1 MQLEKI
7 QQEIRNQNLDGWLF
21 FDHHL
26 RDPLAY
32 RVLGLTPPAAPTRR
46 WYYLIPA
53 TGEPRGLEHRIER
66 GMTGNLPGEK
76 IPYSSWTEQ
85 TEALARIL
93 HGMKRVAMQYSPM
106 CAIPYVSMVDG
117 GTVELVRSTGV
128 EVVSSAELIQA
139 FEARWTPE
147 ALESHL
153 EAGRRVDKVRA
164 EAFALIHER
173 TRNGAPLSEVEVKDL
188 VRRNFAAA
196 GLVTDHGPIVGCNA
210 NASNPHYEPTAE
222 LSAAIKPGD
231 WVLLDMWAKLD
242 QPGAVYYDITWTA
255 LCGDT
260 APERIRNVFTI
271 VTGARDAA
279 IQRVIDASASGYP
292 LRGFEVD
299 DACRAVI
306 QKAGFGEYF
315 THRTGHS
322 IGETVHGNGANM
334 DNLESHDERTVSPW
348 TCFSIEP
355 GIYLPEFGVRSE
367 VNMFVGDKEARVT
380 GQIQREMALL

>member
-1 MQLEKI
+1 MQLDKI

-21 FDHHL
+21 FDHHM

-53 TGEPRGLEHRIER
+53 EGEPRGLEHRIER

-85 TEALARIL
+85 TAALAKIL
-93 HGMKRVAMQYSPM
+93 KGMKRVAMQYSPM

-128 EVVSSAELIQA
+128 EVVSSAELIQS
-139 FEARWTPE
+139 FEARWTPQ

-173 TRNGAPLSEVEVKDL
+173 TRNGAALTEAEVKDL

-196 GLVTDHGPIVGCNA
+196 GLFTDHGPIVGCNA
-210 NASNPHYEPTAE
+210 NASNPHYEPFPDNCAPIQ
-222 LSAAIKPGD
+222 SGD

-255 LCGDT
+255 YCGDNPT
-260 APERIRNVFTI
+260 DRMREVFGV

-279 IQRVIDASASGYP
+279 IKRVIEASASGYP

-299 DACRAVI
+299 DACRGVI
-306 QKAGFGEYF
+306 LEAGFGEYF

-322 IGETVHGNGANM
+322 IGEEVHGNGANM
-334 DNLESHDERTVSPW
+334 DNLESHDERRVAPW

-355 GIYLPEFGVRSE
+355 GVYLPEFGVRSE

-380 GQIQREMALL
+380 GEIQREMALL